1 MTIKNNRHIRKI
13 VFMVIDIIIVL
24 FSTIATTWLIN
35 GTTNLEANKFALLLK
50 RSMFRQD
57 CRNGLC
63 VTSGNDGK
71 EREHSVCY
79 QFFKQIPAKRVSLPQ
94 NLY

>member
-1 MTIKNNRHIRKI
+1 
-13 VFMVIDIIIVL
+13 
-24 FSTIATTWLIN
+24 
-35 GTTNLEANKFALLLK
+35 
-50 RSMFRQD
+50 MFRQD

-71 EREHSVCY
+71 ERGHSVCY

>member
-1 MTIKNNRHIRKI
+1 MYFGIIFSR
-13 VFMVIDIIIVL
+13 FFAVITGRVPVILVQRGSYL
-24 FSTIATTWLIN
+24 F
-35 GTTNLEANKFALLLK
+35 NKFALLLK